1 MTDAISCS
9 RLVGGHVLVEGP
21 REDGEGGV
29 LFSDVVAGGVW
40 RWTGGKRATAVLEGR
55 RGIGGLVPHA
65 KGGLVVTG
73 RDVTV
78 VGGRGEDRELLGL
91 RGGMKGFNDLVTTDD
106 GGLLVG
112 ALRFRP
118 LAGEEPV
125 AGEVWRVPPRRGGE
139 PEPVIDGVVWP
150 NGIGL
155 APDAAT
161 IYVSDFHTGEV
172 LACAAD
178 GSARRTF
185 ARVPDGAPDGLAV
198 DADGDVWVALGPG
211 GGIARFTPDG
221 ELRERHDIP
230 GAEFVSSVA
239 FAGEDDLLVAT
250 AGALLRWRGVG
261 VTGRPVPACTA

>member
-1 MTDAISCS
+1 MDFA
-9 RLVGGHVLVEGP
+9 RLVGGHVLVKGP

-29 LFSDVVAGGVW
+29 LFSDVVSGGVW

-73 RDVTV
+73 RDVVV

-91 RGGMKGFNDLVTTDD
+91 RPGMTGFDDLVTMDD
-106 GGLLVG
+106 GSLLVG

-118 LAGEEPV
+118 DAGEEPV
-125 AGEVWRVPPRRGGE
+125 PGEVWRIPPRRGGD
-139 PEPVIDGVVWP
+139 PEPFFDGVVRP
-150 NGIGL
+150 NGIGVS
-155 APDAAT
+155 PDGT
-161 IYVSDFHTGEV
+161 TVYVSDSQTGEV

-178 GSARRTF
+178 GADRRVF

-198 DADGDVWVALGPG
+198 DMDGDVWVALGPAG
-211 GGIARFTPDG
+211 AIARFTPAG
-221 ELRERHDIP
+221 ELRERHDVP
-230 GAEFVSSVA
+230 GADFVSSVA

-250 AGALLRWRGVG
+250 AGALLRAYRIGAQ
-261 VTGRPVPACTA
+261 GRPVPACTS

>member
-1 MTDAISCS
+1 MNLE

-21 REDGEGGV
+21 REDEQGGV
-29 LFSDVVAGGVW
+29 LFSDPVAGGVW

-55 RGIGGLVPHA
+55 RGIGGLVEHA
-65 KGGLVVTG
+65 RGGIVVTG

-78 VGGRGEDRELLGL
+78 VGTRGEDRELLGL
-91 RGGMKGFNDLVTTDD
+91 RGGMRGFNDLVTMDD
-106 GGLLVG
+106 GSLLVG

-118 LAGEEPV
+118 GAGEEPV
-125 AGEVWRVPPRRGGE
+125 PGELWRVPPRRGGE
-139 PEPVIDGVVWP
+139 PELLLEGVVWP

-155 APDAAT
+155 APDSKT

-178 GSARRTF
+178 GTSRRSF

-198 DADGDVWVALGPG
+198 DAEGDVWVALGPG

-221 ELRERHDIP
+221 ELRARHEIP
-230 GAEFVSSVA
+230 GADFVASVA

-250 AGALLRWRGVG
+250 AGALLRARGVG
-261 VTGRPVPACTA
+261 VQGRPVPRCTS